1 MIDAIALRTGH
12 NDRDTAMTRWFHCV
26 AILLLLCCPSA
37 VLAGKITL
45 SIQDSDI
52 RDVMQL
58 LSREQRLN
66 IFVADGVSGQV
77 SINLYEMETT
87 EAIDLIAES
96 AGFAVEKR
104 DGSFF
109 VIEREDSGK
118 YHQSDRMEVRVFR
131 VQYASA
137 ADIETAIQDHLSNY
151 GSIKSLEDGNLLIV
165 EDMPAFMDN
174 IEAIIDAIDREP
186 RQIMIEA
193 KILEI
198 SLTDNQ
204 SYGLNW
210 AKLFD
215 SSDGSGSFGT
225 QRLANPLSPGLFAQ
239 FTNSNIE
246 LVLSALKERG
256 RLRTIST
263 PKLLAMEGQEAE
275 TLVGTN
281 IGFRVT
287 TTVNLVTTE
296 SIEFLE
302 TGIILKVIPSVDR
315 RGRIMLDIHPE
326 VSTGTVSDD
335 GIPSKSTTQ
344 VSTRMLVPDGR
355 TVFLGGLIKHSIT
368 NSREGVPGLGDIPI
382 IGTLFSNDAT
392 NILSTEIIV
401 LITPYI
407 VDFDNQVPE
416 DTDILRVESIKAAID
431 RELGAKTVEMEEIF
445 TKTKRTNSQNII
457 PDP

>member
-1 MIDAIALRTGH
+1 MHCAAI
-12 NDRDTAMTRWFHCV
+12 V
-26 AILLLLCCPSA
+26 LLFCCPSA

-45 SIQDSDI
+45 SIQESDI

-87 EAIDLIAES
+87 QAIALIAES
-96 AGFAVEKR
+96 AGFVVERR

-137 ADIETAIQDHLSNY
+137 TDIETAIQDHLSDY
-151 GSIKSLEDGNLLIV
+151 GSVKSLEDGNMVIV
-165 EDMPAFMDN
+165 QDMPAFIDD
-174 IEAIIDAIDREP
+174 IEVIIDAIDREP
-186 RQIMIEA
+186 KQIMIEA

-215 SSDGSGSFGT
+215 SSDGSGSIGT
-225 QRLANPLSPGLFAQ
+225 QRLASPLSPGLFARYS
-239 FTNSNIE
+239 NSNVE

-263 PKLLAMEGQEAE
+263 PKLLAMEGREAE
-275 TLVGTN
+275 SVVGTD

-287 TTVNLVTTE
+287 TTVNQVTTE
-296 SIEFLE
+296 TIEFLE
-302 TGIILKVIPSVDR
+302 TGIILKVTPSVDR
-315 RGRIMLDIHPE
+315 KGRIMLDIHPE
-326 VSTGTVSDD
+326 VSSGTVSDD
-335 GIPSKSTTQ
+335 GIPSKTTTQ

-355 TVFLGGLIKHSIT
+355 TVFLGGLIKHSIS
-368 NSREGVPGLGDIPI
+368 NSREGVPGLGDIPF
-382 IGTLFSNDAT
+382 IGSLFSNDAT
-392 NILSTEIIV
+392 NILSTEIVV

-407 VDFDNQVPE
+407 VNFENQVPE
-416 DTDILRVESIKAAID
+416 DADILRIESIKAALD
-431 RELGAKTVEMEEIF
+431 SELGAKSIEMDEKF
-445 TKTKRTNSQNII
+445 GKKTKSNI
-457 PDP
+457 PQREYGDN